1 MTYDR
6 GRSFIVLSHV
16 IPPICYT
23 CEECVDFLFVFLSLE
38 VLSLNWAVYVAK
50 ASPVCLLFINIMCL
64 V

>member
-6 GRSFIVLSHV
+6 GRSFIVLSCV

-23 CEECVDFLFVFLSLE
+23 CEECVDVLFVFSSLE
-38 VLSLNWAVYVAK
+38 VLSLHWAVYVAK
-50 ASPVCLLFINIMCL
+50 ASPVCFLFINIMCL